1 MGKPKWWVCSGCKS
15 LNDIPAAKC
24 YKCRAAKPADATLI
38 DDQYSEVSSGTPRV
52 GISVDLAMVGDLIRP
67 DPLETAKGGELM
79 EAFGEPGEQPGG
91 PPDEWSRPPL
101 RDDGGGPRDDGGGPD
116 WSKPPVQPT
125 SRLREPTQRS
135 ISEVGERPWAGD
147 PAPGPTGPASPAP
160 TPGAQGRPPTPS
172 GSASWPPPPRRPD
185 QEIEE

>member
-1 MGKPKWWVCSGCKS
+1 MSILYRMGKPKWWVCSGCKS

-24 YKCRAAKPADATLI
+24 YNCRAAKPADPTLI

-67 DPLETAKGGELM
+67 DPLETAKGGEIM
-79 EAFGEPGEQPGG
+79 EAFGDPDDQPGEWPGEWPAEQPGG
-91 PPDEWSRPPL
+91 KPGGSPGEWSRPPL
-101 RDDGGGPRDDGGGPD
+101 RDDGGGPVYGGGPD

-147 PAPGPTGPASPAP
+147 LGPLS
-160 TPGAQGRPPTPS
+160 
-172 GSASWPPPPRRPD
+172 RPD
-185 QEIEE
+185 QEIDE